1 MNLPRLGW
9 VAAKLLIIVIVP
21 TVLYV
26 WLGQAIFASHMKTV
40 VTNDPDAGLSR
51 SISALKIALDEE
63 YQVLLSQINHTTDK
77 DWLQKALQDPNMTA
91 AQYHQLGVDVAG
103 YLQRPLLILT
113 NKNGGVLFDTI
124 GLPKSSTEP
133 APTPTL
139 APLDSTI
146 NPDDVATPNAPP
158 AITFYSVKNWPGI
171 AEAFE
176 RNTEMG
182 LTNYNN
188 QYYLSVSAPIVYKK
202 KILGAIL
209 LGMKLNSDVLANL
222 KAITQNEV
230 GFYASNHVQVSTF
243 PPGAASEVEKT
254 AYAPRHSAIILND
267 HKFLWDD
274 VPVNDLDQAVSGHF
288 FIFQPIHESI
298 TLEGSTLKS
307 MALLSAGFVLILTAI
322 GLWYILD
329 LFAPL
334 RFITKQVD
342 LVKDSQINAMFPV
355 KRQDQWGDLARA
367 IHEMIQN
374 LKDKERVSLVLGKV
388 VSPQA
393 TLKIL
398 AEKNYFAIKGERREC
413 TILEAQI
420 KGFNTLSQNMTPE
433 TLVEVL
439 NHYLSLINQIV
450 FKHEGMIDKFVGDTA
465 IAVWG
470 APFSHEDK
478 EIRAVRAALEIQEA
492 VKDIN
497 ISRIQKGHT
506 PFNLGIG
513 IHTGPVVSGN
523 LGSDQFYDYSVIG
536 EALQTADKLCVMA
549 APDQVIVSEET
560 YEKIQDL
567 VKAVPANA
575 VVVPGFKAPLKTFEI
590 IEFL

>member
-1 MNLPRLGW
+1 MNLSRLGW
-9 VAAKLLIIVIVP
+9 IAAKLLIVLIIP
-21 TVLYV
+21 TALYV
-26 WLGQAIFASHMKTV
+26 WLGQAIFASHLKTV

-77 DWLQKALQDPNMTA
+77 DWLQKALQDPDMTPD
-91 AQYHQLGVDVAG
+91 QYHQLGVDVAG

-124 GLPKSSTEP
+124 GLPKAGTGP

-139 APLDSTI
+139 APLDSYVDPNGTPT
-146 NPDDVATPNAPP
+146 PDSPIPMAFFSAKT
-158 AITFYSVKNWPGI
+158 WPGI
-171 AEAFE
+171 AEALE

-182 LTNYNN
+182 LTTYNN

-202 KILGAIL
+202 KIIGALL
-209 LGMKLNSDVLANL
+209 LGMKLNNDVLANL
-222 KAITQNEV
+222 KTITQNEV
-230 GFYASNHVQVSTF
+230 AFYANNHVQASTF
-243 PPGAASEVEKT
+243 PASASSEVEKT
-254 AYAPRHSAIILND
+254 AFAPRHSAILMND
-267 HKFLWDD
+267 HNFLWDD
-274 VPVNDLDQAVSGHF
+274 VPINDLDQAVGGHF

-298 TLEGSTLKS
+298 TLDGSTLKA
-307 MALLSAGFVLILTAI
+307 MALLGVAFVLVMTVI

-329 LFAPL
+329 LLAPL
-334 RFITKQVD
+334 RFIIRQAE
-342 LVKDSQINAMFPV
+342 LVKDNHIHAAFPI

-393 TLKIL
+393 TQKIL

-413 TILEAQI
+413 TILQAQI

-433 TLVEVL
+433 VLVEVL

-470 APFSHEDK
+470 APFTHEDK

-492 VKDIN
+492 VRDIN
-497 ISRIQKGHT
+497 ISRIQNGHT

-513 IHTGPVVSGN
+513 IHTGLVVSGN

-560 YEKIQDL
+560 FEKIQAL

-575 VVVPGFKAPLKTFEI
+575 VVVPGAKQPLKTYEI
-590 IEFL
+590 TEFL